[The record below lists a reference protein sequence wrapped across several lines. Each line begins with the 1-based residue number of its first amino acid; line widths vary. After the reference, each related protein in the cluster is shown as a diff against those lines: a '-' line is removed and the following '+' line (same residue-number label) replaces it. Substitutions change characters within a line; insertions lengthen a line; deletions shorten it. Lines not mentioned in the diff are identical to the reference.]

1 MKRTLIIIRH
11 GKAESFGI
19 VAEDYVRTLVPDGV
33 KEAKY
38 TGSALRKA
46 GLKPD
51 LYLASAAPRAFY
63 TLRFIAME
71 LGADPETVIGDREL
85 YSARKES
92 LLQTIRNFPDEIIC
106 AALCGHNPEISE
118 LIPMLV
124 SETERLPFLN
134 TADAVVIDLPENASW
149 CDAGNGNGNGTL
161 RHFFSQPGRRI
172 S

>member
-92 LLQTIRNFPDEIIC
+92 LLQTIRNFPDDVSC
-106 AALCGHNPEISE
+106 AALCGHNPEISD
-118 LIPMLV
+118 LIPLMA
-124 SETERLPFLN
+124 ENTERLPFLN

-149 CDAGNGNGNGTL
+149 QDAGIGNGTL
-161 RHFFSQPGRRI
+161 RHVFSQPKRRI